1 MSKCLEINRV
11 PYYHVSKKTSLWK
24 LKQDFE
30 SNANKNLSYQ
40 HPEDAATTIPRG
52 GFTALNKCLKKE

>member
-52 GFTALNKCLKKE
+52 GFTALI